1 MLHHE
6 SVTRVQSKECYCMLI
21 YTLFG
26 IFVAVVVVAVVVVI
40 AFHQKVCAFIIFSS
54 FFDEV

>member
-1 MLHHE
+1 MLYHE

-21 YTLFG
+21 YALFG
-26 IFVAVVVVAVVVVI
+26 IFVVVVVAVVVIV
-40 AFHQKVCAFIIFSS
+40 FHQKVCAFIIFIS